1 MRKLSLLASAA
12 LMAISASAYAGSA
25 VTPESYGATPNKVDQ
40 SASSDQTA
48 AAPAASSNAA
58 ANESSSTSTQSAPRK
73 RSNMMPASSPS
84 TPKPECTPN
93 MAGQPTATQ
102 QSSAADPV
110 TNSGA
115 NAMAS
120 NTGLTKGATGDPN
133 CWNQGPVGNPGTTN

>member
-1 MRKLSLLASAA
+1 
-12 LMAISASAYAGSA
+12 
-25 VTPESYGATPNKVDQ
+25 
-40 SASSDQTA
+40 
-48 AAPAASSNAA
+48 
-58 ANESSSTSTQSAPRK
+58 
-73 RSNMMPASSPS
+73 
-84 TPKPECTPN
+84 

-120 NTGLTKGATGDPN
+120 DTGLTKGATGDPN